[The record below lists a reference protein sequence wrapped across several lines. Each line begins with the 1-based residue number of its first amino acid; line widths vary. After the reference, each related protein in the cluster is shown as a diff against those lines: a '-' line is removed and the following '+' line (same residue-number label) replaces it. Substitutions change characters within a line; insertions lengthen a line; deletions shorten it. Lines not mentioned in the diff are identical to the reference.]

1 MFPPRDISNVL
12 NKCFNIKSNK
22 MSFRES
28 KYFTKVYIYTNR
40 YSKGQIKIKL
50 NGKIYNLYLIPQKY

>member
-12 NKCFNIKSNK
+12 NKNFNIKSNR
-22 MSFRES
+22 MAFRKS
-28 KYFTKVYIYTNR
+28 KYFTKVYIYTKQ

-50 NGKIYNLYLIPQKY
+50 NGKIYKLFFIPQKY